1 MGIKFEKSM
10 QEIGSQIAE
19 LILSSVP
26 ISIVY
31 GEVISVNEDNYTFD
45 VSTTDTN
52 EIRDIPLKGVE
63 NGATSLLLIPSIGS
77 LVIVGFVENNPSLS
91 FPILFTEVDNIYIS
105 VGDSTINIE
114 GDNISFNGG
123 DSPLIYIE
131 KLTEKLNDFINIFN
145 NHTHKIP
152 LGTVITSAQGGI
164 LNTTPIELSK
174 TENTANDFS
183 QDYYSDEKITH

>member
-1 MGIKFEKSM
+1 M
-10 QEIGSQIAE
+10 QEIGSQIAD

-152 LGTVITSAQGGI
+152 LETVLISAQAGV
-164 LNTTPIELSK
+164 LNKTPIELSK